1 MKTAVRGGSIMRAT
15 SMQRHLISRRDLI
28 KSGALVIGF
37 NLFEPLT
44 RVFAQGLQGGT
55 PISNAGGLAPD
66 QLDSWLAIASD
77 GTVSVFTSKVDLGTG
92 TGTAL
97 GQIVADEL
105 DVPVLK
111 IRMEIGDTTRTVDQ
125 GRTSASRTL
134 ERAGP
139 QLRQAAAAARQEL
152 LKRAAAQLGA
162 PAGQL
167 TVTGGVVSVA
177 GNSAKNVSY
186 AALVGGK
193 RFDTKI
199 QSRGEQWDLD
209 LAADVKPKDPRE
221 YKVVGTSVA
230 RFDLPPKFTGQFLY
244 AHDVRVPGM
253 LHGRVVRP
261 PVVNSKPVSIDE
273 SSIHGIPGIVQIVR
287 KGSFVGVVA
296 QTEWAA
302 IRGARALKVTWSD
315 PPMQFPAGPEAIYE
329 YLQTTRPVAE
339 RVATNTGNAAAAFD
353 AASKKFDATYRWPF
367 QMHGMIG
374 PSCAVADV
382 QGNKA
387 TIWSG
392 SQAPF
397 ITRNGIARLL
407 GIREQDVHF
416 IYCEGSGCF
425 GRLEPDDAP
434 EDAALMSQVVGQPV
448 RVQWMREDE
457 HGWEPKGP
465 PQIITIRS
473 GLDAQGNVH
482 AWDYVEHTVPWT
494 DARLT
499 PMLASRQTGIKPDEN
514 GVVLGGADGAPYV
527 FTNRKST
534 TATIPWV
541 MTPNPLRTGNLRAPY
556 SQARCLAAESQ
567 MDDMAAA
574 AGADPVEFRLR
585 YLTGANN
592 QRVAAVLRAAAEKA
606 GWTPRARSGADLT
619 RSATARGV
627 VTGRGVA
634 ISGMAGT
641 VVAQVADIEL
651 DKATG
656 KVIVKKVTVGHDCG
670 IIVNPDGLKNQIEG
684 NVIQG
689 SSRALLEEV
698 NFDAAGVRN
707 LNWNTYPI
715 IRFRDVPEVDIVL
728 IDQRTMQPLGG
739 GEAASIATAAA
750 IGNAI
755 FDAAGVR
762 LRQVPFT
769 PDRVRREVEK
779 LKSGRV

>member
-1 MKTAVRGGSIMRAT
+1 MRAST
-15 SMQRHLISRRDLI
+15 MNKSDGPAEAGPYVHLLSRRDVL
-28 KSGALVIGF
+28 KRGALVIGF
-37 NLFEPLT
+37 NLFEPVARL
-44 RVFAQGLQGGT
+44 FAQGLQGGT
-55 PISNAGGLAPD
+55 PLSNAGGLPPD
-66 QLDSWLAIASD
+66 QLDSWLAIAPD

-92 TGTAL
+92 IGTSL
-97 GQIVADEL
+97 GQIVAEEL

-111 IRMEIGDTTRTVDQ
+111 IRMEIGDTTRSVDQ

-152 LKRAAAQLGA
+152 LKRASVQLGA
-162 PAGQL
+162 PANQL
-167 TVTGGVVSVA
+167 TVTDGVVSVA
-177 GNSAKNVSY
+177 GNSSKSVSY
-186 AALVGGK
+186 TALVGGK

-199 QSRGEQWDLD
+199 QANGEQWDLN
-209 LAADVKPKDPRE
+209 LAADVKPKDPKDYRI
-221 YKVVGTSVA
+221 VGTSVA

-261 PVVNSKPVSIDE
+261 PVVNSAPASIDR
-273 SSIHGIPGIVQIVR
+273 SSISDVPGVVQVVQ
-287 KGSFVGVVA
+287 KGNFVGVVA

-302 IRGARALKVTWSD
+302 IRAARALKVTWAD
-315 PPMQFPAGPEAIYE
+315 PPMKYPAGPDAIYD

-339 RVATNTGNAAAAFD
+339 RVGTNTGNVAAAFSG
-353 AASKKFDATYRWPF
+353 ASKTFDATYRWPF

-382 QGNKA
+382 QGSKA

-407 GIREQDVHF
+407 GLREQDVHF

-434 EDAALMSQVVGQPV
+434 EDAALMSQAVGRPV

-465 PQIITIRS
+465 PQLITIRS
-473 GLDAQGNVH
+473 GLDAQGNVTT
-482 AWDYVEHTVPWT
+482 WDYVEHTLPWT

-514 GVVLGGADGAPYV
+514 GIALGGGDGAPYV

-534 TATIPWV
+534 AATIPWV
-541 MTPNPLRTGNLRAPY
+541 MTPNPLRTANLRAPY
-556 SQARCLAAESQ
+556 SQARCFAAESQ

-592 QRVAAVLRAAAEKA
+592 QRVAAVLRAAAMRA
-606 GWTPRARSGADLT
+606 GWQPRPRVAADRV
-619 RSATARGV
+619 RSAPRGRNSV
-627 VTGRGVA
+627 SGRGVA
-634 ISGMAGT
+634 LSGMAGT
-641 VVAQVADIEL
+641 VVAQIADVEV
-651 DKATG
+651 DRSSG
-656 KVIVKKVTVGHDCG
+656 KVTVRKVTVAHDCG

-689 SSRALLEEV
+689 ASRALMEEV

-707 LNWNTYPI
+707 LNWNSYPI
-715 IRFRDVPEVDIVL
+715 IRFREVPDVDIVL
-728 IDQRTMQPLGG
+728 IDQRAMQPLGG
-739 GEAASIATAAA
+739 GEASSIATAAA

-755 FDAAGVR
+755 FDAVGVR
-762 LRQVPFT
+762 LRQAPFT
-769 PDRVRREVEK
+769 PQRVLRAIRT
-779 LKSGRV
+779 

>member
-1 MKTAVRGGSIMRAT
+1 
-15 SMQRHLISRRDLI
+15 MQTNLISRRDLL
-28 KSGALVIGF
+28 KSGALVVGF

-55 PISNAGGLAPD
+55 PLSNTGGLAPD
-66 QLDSWLAIASD
+66 QLDSWLAIAPD
-77 GTVSVFTSKVDLGTG
+77 GTVNVFTSKVDLGTG

-97 GQIVADEL
+97 GQIVAEEL

-111 IRMEIGDTTRTVDQ
+111 IRMEIGDTAKSVDQ

-139 QLRQAAAAARQEL
+139 QLRQAAAAARHEL
-152 LKRAAAQLGA
+152 LTRASMRLGA
-162 PAGQL
+162 PVNQL
-167 TVTGGVVSVA
+167 TVADGVVRVSGSPA
-177 GNSAKNVSY
+177 SSVSY

-193 RFDTKI
+193 PFDTKI
-199 QSRGEQWDLD
+199 SASGEQWDLEI
-209 LAADVKPKDPRE
+209 APDVKPKDPKD
-221 YKVVGTSVA
+221 YKVVGTSVP
-230 RFDLPPKFTGQFLY
+230 RFDLPAKFTGQFLY

-261 PVVNSKPVSIDE
+261 PVVNSKPVSIDRNPLR
-273 SSIHGIPGIVQIVR
+273 GIPGVVQVVQ
-287 KGSFVGVVA
+287 KGNFVGVVA
-296 QTEWAA
+296 ETEWAA
-302 IRGARALKVTWSD
+302 IRAARALKVIWSE

-329 YLQTTRPVAE
+329 YLRTTKPVAE
-339 RVATNTGNAAAAFD
+339 RVAVNTGNTASGFSD
-353 AASKKFDATYRWPF
+353 AVKKFEATYRWPF

-407 GIREQDVHF
+407 GLGERDVHF

-434 EDAALMSQVVGQPV
+434 EDAALMSQAVGKPV

-465 PQIITIRS
+465 PQLIEIRS
-473 GLDAQGNVH
+473 GLDAQGNVT
-482 AWDYVEHTVPWT
+482 AWDYTEQTLPWT

-514 GVVLGGADGAPYV
+514 GVALGGADGAPYV
-527 FTNRKST
+527 FTSRKST

-541 MTPNPLRTGNLRAPY
+541 MTPNPLRTANLRAPY
-556 SQARCLAAESQ
+556 SQARCFAAESQ

-574 AGADPVEFRLR
+574 AGVDPIAFRVR
-585 YLTGANN
+585 YLTGAANK
-592 QRVAAVLRAAAEKA
+592 RVADVLRAAAEKA
-606 GWTPRARSGADLT
+606 AWQPRARRAADLPRPAASRT
-619 RSATARGV
+619 GV

-641 VVAQVADIEL
+641 VVAQVADVEI
-651 DKATG
+651 DTSSG
-656 KVIVKKVTVGHDCG
+656 KVTVKRVTVAHDCG

-689 SSRALLEEV
+689 ASRALMEEV

-715 IRFRDVPEVDIVL
+715 IRFGEVPAVDIVL
-728 IDQRTMQPLGG
+728 IDQPTMQPLGG
-739 GEAASIATAAA
+739 GEASSIATAAA
-750 IGNAI
+750 IGNGI

-762 LRQVPFT
+762 VRQVPFT
-769 PDRVRREVEK
+769 PQRVLRALRA
-779 LKSGRV
+779 